1 MTSLFSTRRRAE
13 EFDAAV
19 TAGPGSH
26 RTRPGDEQLELH
38 PDLVPLVG
46 LASALRDTTEVAP
59 RDEFVADLRAR
70 LLLAADEAL
79 VAGDRLALPTR
90 RSPRERRLVAAAS
103 VAVVLAGTT
112 GVAAAAQE
120 ALPGDALY
128 PVKRSLEWAEA
139 GLSTSEAAKGKDLL
153 HQAGARLGEVDGLLA
168 VGAGPALPQVPG
180 TLEDFTRSAREGSD
194 LLLGS
199 YREGGDGSDV
209 ATVREFTAES
219 IVTLQQLART
229 APPEAQDE
237 LVTAALTLRD
247 IDQEAVSLC
256 ATCASDLPDLQVPGI
271 FLAAS
276 EVERRLLGLEAGQLD
291 NSHPVVVPVQPDS
304 AQAGTDA
311 GRGPDGSATEPV
323 PSDADPVTD
332 PPKVLPEESPAP
344 GEGAAAEAGKGAKK
358 KVDDTVGEVTEPLPD
373 PVKTLLPDPA
383 DLPDPGDLLP

>member
-19 TAGPGSH
+19 STGPPAH
-26 RTRPGDEQLELH
+26 RTRVGEEPRELH
-38 PDLVPLVG
+38 PDLAPLVS
-46 LASALRDTTEVAP
+46 LATALRDTPEVAP
-59 RDEFVADLRAR
+59 RDEFVADLRTR

-139 GLSTSEAAKGKDLL
+139 GLSTSEAGKGKDLL
-153 HQAGARLGEVDGLLA
+153 HQAAGRLGEVEGLLA
-168 VGAGPALPQVPG
+168 TGSGTALPQVPG
-180 TLEDFTRSAREGSD
+180 TLEDFTGSAQEGSD

-199 YREGGDGSDV
+199 YRDGGDPSDV
-209 ATVREFTAES
+209 VAVREFTAES
-219 IVTLQQLART
+219 IVALQQLART
-229 APPEAQDE
+229 APPDAQDE

-247 IDQEAVSLC
+247 IDQAAVSLC
-256 ATCASDLPDLQVPGI
+256 SSCASDLPDLQVPGI

-276 EVERRLLGLEAGQLD
+276 EVESRLLGLEPGELD
-291 NSHPVVVPVQPDS
+291 NSHPVVVPAQPGEADGEPG
-304 AQAGTDA
+304 AEAGPGGTPA
-311 GRGPDGSATEPV
+311 GPAPAVPDPATEP
-323 PSDADPVTD
+323 
-332 PPKVLPEESPAP
+332 PKLLPEKSPGP
-344 GEGAAAEAGKGAKK
+344 GKGAADEAAKGAKK
-358 KVDDTVGEVTEPLPD
+358 KVDDTVDEVTEPLPD

-383 DLPDPGDLLP
+383 ELPDPGGLLP